1 MASFEEEFIEEMRRT
16 YNPNRLNG
24 SRYTGL
30 GEDNVLQKGR
40 VAGLV
45 HEGEQVVEAEMVD
58 EAGGPA
64 RIRKE
69 IERMADENSRLPGYQ
84 EGTGSET
91 VISNRLNPIGDI
103 SIQNTPQQIISQGPK
118 ESKGPIS
125 LPNTD
130 YTPATEF
137 GEAPTTSWPT
147 RQDYKPAEEIGR
159 TTWTP
164 QQDTSQKQLVT
175 KPKINEFGET
185 LGPDGKPI
193 GYETPITPQAPQV
206 ARTAVEYKPPEEEP
220 PEDTRTEDDIQ
231 RVRDIAMGES
241 EAARIARE
249 REMQELSAKHE
260 AERQNLNQRMAQEG
274 ASQEEINSAMA
285 QLGVQQRSES
295 EQARTGLAAAEA
307 ERAEQAAVTAA
318 QLSLSKL
325 EADRHNEI
333 QKQLID
339 IDWARVAISQEASD
353 LARDSFNAYFDL
365 DTKKY
370 NLSVDQSEDLKARA
384 WEVLK
389 RDAERYGP
397 EFALRSLQVN
407 ADIQMPLMNAAL
419 QSGDFAAATAIASK
433 FGVNLDFSKAE
444 NAFQQAEI
452 GQGLANL
459 VADIANI
466 PDAMTMDPQELIDN
480 EFIKDDL
487 ERMWTNMN
495 PGEKAKGPA
504 YEKWAMDT
512 VKNLVLSQDPYYV
525 FANQLTEES
534 VQGFAPI
541 LGWTDNSTFNGLG
554 GTDGLRFAVQAF
566 LSTGGMSYDPETGA
580 WSIDPTAIER
590 TMNSITTELG
600 ETVSTTHKEEERI
613 GPAPSPTVQ
622 TSVTEGGRVITPEE
636 PKPAETREIRSAPG
650 IADVLTAEDAITEIY
665 ANLNNLKTNAPS
677 DFVRGI
683 VGLTE
688 NREQLFTDSTKNAVS
703 FNEYPSTL
711 RDNLDSKIE
720 NMLFE
725 MFPDD
730 KYPEMGHRTNISGYV
745 INDMQMIIDA
755 AYDLGIMAN
764 LVDAGYSVKDAYRL
778 TASLIGK
785 NNLDVAIKKMTRNK
799 NIPEGL
805 TYEE

>member
-130 YTPATEF
+130 YIGDPRF
-137 GEAPTTSWPT
+137 GEKGPTETFARLNLS
-147 RQDYKPAEEIGR
+147 G
-159 TTWTP
+159 P
-164 QQDTSQKQLVT
+164 QITDEGLPQ
-175 KPKINEFGET
+175 KPKVNEFGET

-206 ARTAVEYKPPEEEP
+206 ARTALEYKPPEEEP

-285 QLGVQQRSES
+285 QLGVKQRSES

-307 ERAEQAAVTAA
+307 ERAEAAAVTTA
-318 QLSLSKL
+318 QLQMSK
-325 EADRHNEI
+325 EDMDAR
-333 QKQLID
+333 QKYQDELLK
-339 IDWARVAISQEASD
+339 IDWKR
-353 LARDSFNAYFDL
+353 LALDEKYAGEQIRQFNEMLKL
-365 DTKKY
+365 DWAQY
-370 NLSVDQSEDLKARA
+370 NLSDEQFRDISARA
-384 WEVLK
+384 WKQIEVQAEQYGMDYALK
-389 RDAERYGP
+389 
-397 EFALRSLQVN
+397 SLAVN
-407 ADIQMPLMNAAL
+407 AEIQMPLMNAAL

-525 FANQLTEES
+525 FTNQLTEES

-613 GPAPSPTVQ
+613 GTAPSPTAQ
-622 TSVTEGGRVITPEE
+622 TSVTEGGRVIAPEK

-688 NREQLFTDSTKNAVS
+688 NREQLFTDSTKNAVN